1 MEVKKTD
8 GSFEEFIPEKIEKS
22 ICDAFSSVNDKC
34 NEGLLRILTKN
45 LFVYDKISTQEIR
58 RQVEENLMSINKKA
72 AKAYIQKYDDR
83 KHLKKDEDF
92 IKQYINASNASTGSK
107 YDSNAN
113 VGNKNVVTLG
123 QELHKGK
130 NIQQNRYI
138 MHNKIKA
145 LYSKKLAD
153 QYIKDLESHV
163 LYKHDESGTPG
174 YPYTYS
180 SKEVVEVLYN
190 GKNLLLPLDLLYQI
204 VDEKE
209 HLVDNENIVYQKV
222 PWHLYVKD
230 NEGKYTKITKLTKK
244 KRHRP
249 LVRVKTAFGED
260 LVVTDNHPMITDI
273 NDIENTVEA
282 KDSLGCTQYRVGD
295 KLSFKG
301 NDKIDFKDLLPSWVE
316 IDESFIKYQ
325 QATLKRYIDVNRK
338 LGYVIGFFVGDGN
351 FNNTSKT
358 LVFTQGEKTV
368 LEKLNNLIYDIFG
381 ITGKIQ
387 HSKGYNKEK
396 YVLIL
401 SNLYVYE
408 LFRGYF
414 KIQDKAQNK
423 TLPYNILEFNEEF
436 AKGCLEGL
444 IDSDGTIKD
453 NGSAISIRL
462 ASRACILQCTQLFRY
477 FNYNVG
483 NTKQSLPFGN
493 NSSFK
498 TNYTIWGISA
508 TKKVD
513 SVLLNESEK
522 VNKHLIDAKT
532 NNLKYKNSGYVN
544 ITSVEEIEEE
554 SAFYDL
560 NDFIYDITTETH
572 TFSCN
577 NILVHNCVAITMYP
591 FLIDGLTKLGG
602 QSTAPTDLKSYCGEF
617 INLVYSISSQF
628 MGACL
633 YKDQVINFVENGVAK
648 RYKIKD
654 FVNKYLSGNITKF
667 ENYQGEWEYAK
678 LPENI
683 KVLEDGKLVDV
694 LKVYRRKYNSDI
706 YKISTKDGHV
716 AYTSE
721 DHVFK
726 QLIQG
731 RGLEIKAKQLEV
743 NDTVFMNKDYSSLI
757 DFTSNDFKKGWLI
770 GMLCGD
776 GCLTKENVV
785 ELSVNYE
792 QEYLGDIFNE
802 YSKEIYGYELSKNNG
817 HNCLNYTKMNK
828 DFKDSVM
835 EDIIG
840 NTTYDKHIDLS
851 NKSLSYIAGWLDGMF
866 CSDGSYSETHGIT
879 ISLTNKELS
888 DNIREAVTYFGLP
901 YKNLTVVK
909 PHGNKKESYQQY
921 VSSRIL
927 KYLKHV
933 HEKCLKRGRKNIQD
947 ASREVY
953 YYGYNA
959 FQGRHMSNKRML
971 VSCSKQDVKYNTD
984 VIESIEV
991 FKNDDDYVYEIETSS
1006 HWYNCGGFITHNC
1019 ATPEFLMYMD
1029 YFIRK
1034 DYGDDY
1040 LNKLDVKVDLSRK
1053 ERTLEEVIENCFQ
1066 QVVHSMNMPAG
1077 NRGYQSV
1084 FWNVGYFDKNYFDGV
1099 FGDFVFPDGTKPK
1112 WETLSWLQKKFM
1124 KWFNEERTKYILT
1137 FPVETMAM
1145 LTDGHDIVDK
1155 EYADFTSEMWAEG
1168 HSFFCYLS
1176 DSPDS
1181 LSSCCF
1187 DKDQKVLWKSST
1199 LGVKLTT
1206 LEELHN
1212 SKWGTDKK
1220 NLRIF
1225 HNGSWVRG
1233 KSIKLPNREMYK
1245 ITTLNNKVFLMTDN
1259 HINLTLEGEKETKEL
1274 TTNDYL
1280 MFNTQKLSAVP
1291 ENDENLTY
1299 EQGFVVGAF
1308 LGDGSFGSVNKG
1320 VIYDINFSQNIEKY
1334 EETLKYINI
1343 ANEQLGGESK
1353 CKLNEVYNNVYP
1365 LRISSRKLASFIMK
1379 WTLWERGTYAYNK
1392 KLNLNCL
1399 LQSEEF
1405 RRGILDGWYNTD
1417 GGNTNRCYT
1426 TSKELAEDM
1435 EVLITSLGMQSII
1448 NVSDKTEEPV
1458 IIRGEEYNR
1467 NYPLYCVKW
1476 YAESNNRANKD
1487 KEKAWIKKNNSIFF
1501 KVKSIEKVDYTEDV
1515 YCIECANEEE
1525 PYFTLP
1531 CGLITHNCRLRNS
1544 LKDSNLDDEHNHT
1557 THQFSMGTASVAT
1570 GSKSVM
1576 TINLNR
1582 VIQDATRKYAK
1593 EVENIEISDGAQFE
1607 VKKAVYKEKL
1617 YEYIS
1622 NEITSLTER
1631 VHKYQR
1637 AFNEI
1642 LKDFYNSNMLDVYS
1656 AGFISLKKQYLTV
1669 GVNGLTDAA
1678 EFLGLEANLN
1688 EEYNYFVNVILETI
1702 NKSNKKD
1709 RTKECMYNTEFVP
1722 GENLSNKNYNW
1733 DKKDGYYVSPKHVM
1747 YSSYFFN
1754 PEDSSLS
1761 VLDKMKLHGEN
1772 FVKYLDGGQAAHLNL
1787 NEHLSFNQY
1796 RELLKVAS
1804 QNGCSYFTFNVKN
1817 SVCNDCG
1824 HISKDTLDTCP
1835 KCGSHNI
1842 DYLTRI
1848 IGYLSRVSSF
1858 AEARQVEEKMRYYS

>member
-508 TKKVD
+508 TKKPD

-522 VNKHLIDAKT
+522 VNKHLIDAKS

-628 MGACL
+628 MGA
-633 YKDQVINFVENGVAK
+633 V
-648 RYKIKD
+648 
-654 FVNKYLSGNITKF
+654 
-667 ENYQGEWEYAK
+667 
-678 LPENI
+678 
-683 KVLEDGKLVDV
+683 
-694 LKVYRRKYNSDI
+694 
-706 YKISTKDGHV
+706 
-716 AYTSE
+716 
-721 DHVFK
+721 
-726 QLIQG
+726 
-731 RGLEIKAKQLEV
+731 
-743 NDTVFMNKDYSSLI
+743 
-757 DFTSNDFKKGWLI
+757 
-770 GMLCGD
+770 
-776 GCLTKENVV
+776 
-785 ELSVNYE
+785 
-792 QEYLGDIFNE
+792 
-802 YSKEIYGYELSKNNG
+802 
-817 HNCLNYTKMNK
+817 
-828 DFKDSVM
+828 
-835 EDIIG
+835 
-840 NTTYDKHIDLS
+840 
-851 NKSLSYIAGWLDGMF
+851 
-866 CSDGSYSETHGIT
+866 
-879 ISLTNKELS
+879 
-888 DNIREAVTYFGLP
+888 
-901 YKNLTVVK
+901 
-909 PHGNKKESYQQY
+909 
-921 VSSRIL
+921 
-927 KYLKHV
+927 
-933 HEKCLKRGRKNIQD
+933 
-947 ASREVY
+947 
-953 YYGYNA
+953 
-959 FQGRHMSNKRML
+959 
-971 VSCSKQDVKYNTD
+971 
-984 VIESIEV
+984 
-991 FKNDDDYVYEIETSS
+991 
-1006 HWYNCGGFITHNC
+1006 
-1019 ATPEFLMYMD
+1019 ATPEYLMYMD

-1040 LNKLDVKVDLSRK
+1040 LDKLDVKVDLSRK

-1212 SKWGTDKK
+1212 SKWGADKK

-1299 EQGFVVGAF
+1299 EQGFVVGTF
-1308 LGDGSFGSVNKG
+1308 LGDG
-1320 VIYDINFSQNIEKY
+1320 
-1334 EETLKYINI
+1334 
-1343 ANEQLGGESK
+1343 
-1353 CKLNEVYNNVYP
+1353 EVYNNVYP

-1448 NVSDKTEEPV
+1448 NVSDKTEESV

-1476 YAESNNRANKD
+1476 YAESNNRANKG
-1487 KEKAWIKKNNSIFF
+1487 KEKAWVKKNNSIFF

-1544 LKDSNLDDEHNHT
+1544 LKDGNLDEEHNHT